1 MEFCCTSAE
10 GVGVSILLKI
20 SASKKVELTGD
31 CRKFRNMEIRDL
43 PSSSDIIRVTKE
55 VVGGSGQCM

>member
-43 PSSSDIIRVTKE
+43 PSSSDIRVTKE
-55 VVGGSGQCM
+55 VGGTGQCI